1 MSEVI
6 ATPPASVTGSSRSA
20 SSPILCVRN
29 IEKLFG
35 AAGMP
40 DSVDYLRRIQ
50 NLY

>member
-1 MSEVI
+1 MSIHPGLIEY
-6 ATPPASVTGSSRSA
+6 
-20 SSPILCVRN
+20 
-29 IEKLFG
+29 IEKLFC